1 MNIHATHLLSIL
13 NKDKLDTLLRNGQ
26 KKFYPKNTFIIN
38 EGDISPCAFVINSG
52 KVEILLCDEQGKEI
66 VLSILKQGEHFGEMS
81 LIDGDA
87 RSAAVKAVEDTELT
101 IISKESFRD
110 CLRTYPEIAEQI
122 MLGLVTRLREA
133 NRKISSLALMD
144 VHGRVANMLN
154 DFAKEKDGQL
164 VIEEKLTH
172 QHIANIVGASREMIS
187 RILREM
193 VADGRIKIDR
203 KRIIILKRIP

>member
-1 MNIHATHLLSIL
+1 MNIHATHLLRML

-38 EGDISPCAFVINSG
+38 EGDMSPCAFVINSG

-101 IISKESFRD
+101 IISKESFRG
-110 CLRTYPEIAEQI
+110 CLRAYPEIAEQI

-144 VHGRVANMLN
+144 VHSRVANMLN

-203 KRIIILKRIP
+203 KRIIILKKIP